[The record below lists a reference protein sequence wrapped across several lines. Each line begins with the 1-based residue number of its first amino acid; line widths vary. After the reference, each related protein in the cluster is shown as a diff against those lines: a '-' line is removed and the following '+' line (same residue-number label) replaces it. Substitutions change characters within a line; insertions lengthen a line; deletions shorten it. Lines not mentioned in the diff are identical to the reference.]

1 MDQNNSLQ
9 KIDPEKSLKKLSEDS
24 SLAKRGLRDIGIWP
38 KIQILLKEIEKN
50 YFDKNYT
57 RCIEL
62 CDEVLKTEPLALL
75 PLCYKAFSFE
85 QLANYE
91 EALLWYD
98 KALQTEISL
107 EETPSDQKFEKENK
121 VRPKFDFEIMVGKK
135 AFSLLRLERYDEA
148 IDCLNQA
155 LKIFPDNYINLSN
168 KGFCLEKLGKI
179 NEAVECYEKSLVLQP
194 SNDKYYDF
202 QGSIDGYFQLAYK
215 NNTESDFLTRVDNFY
230 DLNEKEISFLLWN
243 KFLEEDEKNLQALL
257 QKARNLFNQ
266 EKYTQAI
273 DIFSICIK
281 KNNKI
286 FYAWQFRG
294 DCYWKKREFGLAL
307 EDYLKSIELDPTNG
321 VAYDN
326 AAMCSSLLGNHAEA
340 HKFIDKSIEI
350 QKQTGQRNDADMP
363 MLRKAQI
370 FEYQG
375 KIPEALEQYKK
386 TLNVFPNSS
395 YALNKISELG
405 S

>member
-1 MDQNNSLQ
+1 MDQNKSLQ

-50 YFDKNYT
+50 YFDKNYK

-91 EALLWYD
+91 EALIWYD

-107 EETPSDQKFEKENK
+107 EETPSEEKFEKANK
-121 VRPKFDFEIMVGKK
+121 ARPKFDFEIVVGKK
-135 AFSLLRLERYDEA
+135 AFSLLRLEKYSEA
-148 IDCLNQA
+148 IDCLDQA
-155 LKIFPDNYINLSN
+155 LKVFPDNYINLSN

-179 NEAVECYEKSLVLQP
+179 NEALECYEKSLILQP

-202 QGSIDGYFQLAYK
+202 QGSINEYFKLAYE
-215 NNTESDFLTRVDNFY
+215 NNSESDFLTRVGNFY
-230 DLNEKEISFLLWN
+230 NLDEKEISVLLWK
-243 KFLEEDEKNLQALL
+243 KFLEKDEKNLQTLL
-257 QKARNLFNQ
+257 QRARNLFNQ
-266 EKYTQAI
+266 EIYHQAI
-273 DIFSICIK
+273 DIFSVCIG
-281 KNNKI
+281 KNNQI
-286 FYAWQFRG
+286 PYVWQFRG
-294 DCYWKKREFGLAL
+294 DCYWKIREFKKAIT
-307 EDYLKSIELDPTNG
+307 DYLKSIELDPTNS
-321 VAYDN
+321 VVYDN
-326 AAMCSSLLGNHAEA
+326 IAMCFSLDGNHAKA
-340 HKFIDKSIEI
+340 HEFIDKAILME
-350 QKQTGQRNDADMP
+350 TENDMP

-386 TLNVFPNSS
+386 TLDIFPNCEW
-395 YALNKISELG
+395 AKKKIIELE
-405 S
+405 